1 MFDQYAAYAMA
12 EDKSLKARK
21 FARLTSSSSVRQL
34 LSFKGGAVLSRYQ
47 IATPVSVDTRTLSII
62 ASNKW
67 LERYILVSRCGVLFC
82 ISMQYESWCLICI
95 AHYKNIQR
103 GWVLVL
109 PPKHSFVVIAQH
121 CGYGIFLFLYFNCNE
136 NILRKSNTYL

>member
-34 LSFKGGAVLSRYQ
+34 LSFKGGAVLQSRYQ

-62 ASNKW
+62 ASNK
-67 LERYILVSRCGVLFC
+67 
-82 ISMQYESWCLICI
+82 
-95 AHYKNIQR
+95 
-103 GWVLVL
+103 
-109 PPKHSFVVIAQH
+109 
-121 CGYGIFLFLYFNCNE
+121 
-136 NILRKSNTYL
+136 